1 MTISRLSTI
10 GTRLAICL
18 AVLGLIPVLLA
29 QDDPS
34 SAQKLPF
41 LTRLQEGLQETKEK
55 LADKIEGP
63 LEVEALGIDEL
74 PTPPLPE
81 QKPVQEQSS
90 AVVAVPAQEQPP
102 GEARI
107 TDVVAVPAE
116 PAVDLQ
122 EAYEEP
128 TVVPQE
134 VYETPAVVEAFD
146 EGVRD
151 TLQEIEREVLTLH
164 RRTHRRIFNPQPE
177 DLAGEARL
185 SDWGHKHSQH
195 FLARNRYQSQ
205 VIGDWFYDELGL
217 YDPSSGA
224 GGRGVPPFGMYQR
237 VYPVNPLYTHP
248 QDTRLYGTQA
258 AGIPIAIPLAPTVG
272 SAYNYS
278 TGIPSSRLTNISAY
292 GR

>member
-134 VYETPAVVEAFD
+134 VYETPAVVEAFA
-146 EGVRD
+146 EGVD
-151 TLQEIEREVLTLH
+151 LQSPARGPG
-164 RRTHRRIFNPQPE
+164 RRSP
-177 DLAGEARL
+177 A
-185 SDWGHKHSQH
+185 
-195 FLARNRYQSQ
+195 
-205 VIGDWFYDELGL
+205 V
-217 YDPSSGA
+217 
-224 GGRGVPPFGMYQR
+224 
-237 VYPVNPLYTHP
+237 
-248 QDTRLYGTQA
+248 
-258 AGIPIAIPLAPTVG
+258 
-272 SAYNYS
+272 
-278 TGIPSSRLTNISAY
+278 
-292 GR
+292 